1 MRRMIVTMASAAL
14 LATPIAM
21 AAPLVS
27 APLASAD
34 NTTWTGGTH
43 RQAIDFVIQRA
54 LSQRGV
60 PFVYGGGNANGP
72 SLPPA
77 SVTTAA
83 APVSQPAPQVGLQPM
98 GVTQPAAAPQSNTL
112 IPGLSGL
119 FGPTPSAGTT
129 TPVPTTPGFD
139 ASGLIQYAFAGV
151 GIKLPRSS
159 GEQYKV
165 GRKITADQALPGDL
179 LFYGPAGSQS
189 VAMFV
194 GNGQMVEGTEPS
206 VTVGPVRTSGMD
218 PYLSRIIEWQ

>member
-1 MRRMIVTMASAAL
+1 MRRMIVMVASAAL
-14 LATPIAM
+14 LATPMAV

-34 NTTWTGGTH
+34 STWTGGTH

-54 LSQRGV
+54 VSQRGV

-77 SVTTAA
+77 NVTTAA
-83 APVSQPAPQVGLQPM
+83 APVAQPAPQVGLQPM
-98 GVTQPAAAPQSNTL
+98 GVTQPAAAPQSTPV

-119 FGPTPSAGTT
+119 FGPTPSASAV

-139 ASGLIQYAFAGV
+139 ASGLVQYAFAGV

-189 VAMFV
+189 VALFV
-194 GNGQMVEGTEPS
+194 GNGQMIEGTEPS
-206 VTVGPVRTSGMD
+206 VSVTQVRTNGMD